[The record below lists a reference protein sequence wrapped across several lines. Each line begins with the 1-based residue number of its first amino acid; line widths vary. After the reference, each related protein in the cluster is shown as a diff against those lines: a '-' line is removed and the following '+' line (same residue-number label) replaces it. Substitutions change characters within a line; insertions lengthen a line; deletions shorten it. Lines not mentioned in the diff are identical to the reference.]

1 MGGGGGSGLGFRL
14 LEHRPGS
21 ERVKGSIKG
30 GLGVCGLRF
39 TLEVAGG
46 LGFRE
51 FRAFNISGL
60 TDLRLSDRRA

>member
-1 MGGGGGSGLGFRL
+1 M
-14 LEHRPGS
+14 
-21 ERVKGSIKG
+21 KGSIKG